1 MWGKNIKISVFGESH
16 GKAIGVTVD
25 GLPAGFEPDMD
36 KVAKYM
42 ARRRPGGDLSTP
54 RKESDMPDIVS
65 GMFRGKLTGAPLT
78 ALIYNG
84 DTKSGDYDQMAA
96 KARPGHADYTAYVKY
111 NGANDYRGGGHFSGR
126 LTACLV
132 FAGAICAQI
141 LEEQGITIAA
151 HVSEIGGVKDEPFGL
166 TVSGGLMKKLTEGFP
181 VIDDAAGEKMR
192 ARIAEAAAD
201 KDSVGGSVECV
212 VSGVP
217 AGVGSP
223 MFDGVENSISRA
235 VFAIPAIKGIEFG
248 RGFECTKLRGSEN
261 NDEFH
266 MVNDEVRTLTNNN
279 GGILGGIT
287 SGMPIV
293 FRVAVKPTSSI
304 ARDQKSVSLSKRQDA
319 PLKVKGR
326 HDPCIVPRA
335 VPCVEATAA
344 IAVYDA
350 LLGAGAG
357 DV

>member
-1 MWGKNIKISVFGESH
+1 MSSMWGKNIKISVFGESH

-78 ALIYNG
+78 ALIYNC
-84 DTKSGDYDQMAA
+84 DTKSGDYDQMSA

-151 HVSEIGGVKDEPFGL
+151 HISEIGGVKDEPFGL
-166 TVSGGLMKKLTEGFP
+166 TVSGGLVKKLTEGFP

-223 MFDGVENSISRA
+223 MFDGVENKIASL
-235 VFAIPAIKGIEFG
+235 VFGIPAVKGVEFG
-248 RGFECTKLRGSEN
+248 LGFGYAAARGGQ
-261 NDEFH
+261 
-266 MVNDEVRTLTNNN
+266 VNDAFRMDGDEVVTATNNC
-279 GGILGGIT
+279 GGVLGGIT
-287 SGMPIV
+287 DGMPIV
-293 FRVAVKPTSSI
+293 FRAAFKPTPSI
-304 ARDQKSVSLSKRQDA
+304 ARKQRTVDFVNGADA
-319 PLKVKGR
+319 EIEIKGR
-326 HDPCIVPRA
+326 HDPCVVVRA
-335 VPCVEATAA
+335 VPVVEAAAA
-344 IAVYDA
+344 IAVLD
-350 LLGAGAG
+350 LLYEN
-357 DV
+357 